1 MRDFYKEIDDGK
13 FKPLSFGI
21 FNQIDDDSFPLYLR
35 NQYNIYCSIDDFEY
49 QNFEL
54 SDIEKKMLKNNES
67 IMNLNL
73 TILKQKLSKHD
84 KIRYYIGEKKNS
96 IYVVRLKGEK
106 I

>member
-1 MRDFYKEIDDGK
+1 
-13 FKPLSFGI
+13 
-21 FNQIDDDSFPLYLR
+21 
-35 NQYNIYCSIDDFEY
+35 
-49 QNFEL
+49 
-54 SDIEKKMLKNNES
+54 
-67 IMNLNL
+67 MNLNL